1 MYCYIPVTACVSV
14 CDGGRVEG
22 LVDVVLMACGQDHCV
37 VVCASGNVFS
47 WGEDEDGQL
56 GLPLNQL
63 CNRDRPRQVSA
74 YG

>member
-1 MYCYIPVTACVSV
+1 M
-14 CDGGRVEG
+14 EG
-22 LVDVVLMACGQDHCV
+22 LVDVVSMACGQDHCV

-74 YG
+74 Y